1 MAFFMPY
8 FVYII
13 YSSQVDQYYIG
24 HTENLKDRLFRH
36 QNSGSKATKKAKDWL
51 LVYSE
56 NFESRSEAARR
67 EKEIKAKKS
76 RMYIESLVQ
85 TVR

>member
-1 MAFFMPY
+1 MPY

-13 YSSQVDQYYIG
+13 YSSQIDQYYIG

-36 QNSGSKATKKAKDWL
+36 QNSGSKATKKAKDWVM
-51 LVYSE
+51 VYSE

-76 RMYIESLVQ
+76 RKYIESVVQ

>member
-1 MAFFMPY
+1 MPY

-13 YSSQVDQYYIG
+13 YSSQIDQYYIG

-36 QNSGSKATKKAKDWL
+36 QNSGSKATKKAKDWV

-76 RMYIESLVQ
+76 RKYIESLVQ